1 VKLKFEDVR
10 TDNYQNGMYSALV
23 ITKVAYV
30 MFFAIDAAA
39 CRAVASHPRPQICY
53 PNRVYVPDV
62 PETSTSYGLL
72 ELLFGV
78 WMKGK

>member
-1 VKLKFEDVR
+1 
-10 TDNYQNGMYSALV
+10 
-23 ITKVAYV
+23 
-30 MFFAIDAAA
+30 MFFAVDAAA
-39 CRAVASHPRPQICY
+39 YRAIASHPRPQICY

-78 WMKGK
+78 RMKGK